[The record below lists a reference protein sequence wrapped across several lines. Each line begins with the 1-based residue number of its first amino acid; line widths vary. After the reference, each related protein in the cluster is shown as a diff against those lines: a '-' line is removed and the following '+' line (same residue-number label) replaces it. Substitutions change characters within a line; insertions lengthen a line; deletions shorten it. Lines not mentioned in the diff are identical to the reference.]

1 MPEVQG
7 PPEVTREV
15 LSRLD
20 TLSAKLASVSSL
32 LEARFA
38 QAQYTARNLQLPSN
52 ATEPFPLPKGTGGLI
67 LVPPPNQD
75 LAGLVIEVGGMY
87 FTFEVGSVTPAF
99 IACPGVSTSATL
111 TNTTGATI
119 PLRLITVGPEYAAMY
134 TQAFGISITGS
145 RGSGSTVPL
154 YVSLTGNNVP
164 FPAGTAP
171 WDTAPPVSLA
181 GSTATIG
188 SLALPA
194 VVGGTY
200 SLTTINA
207 GPFYNYVSAAFSGAD
222 PSKVVRHT
230 FGVENGTDQSVTV
243 SFFPDAN
250 AQGSGAA
257 GQPDAAQLVVPAS
270 DAFSIGPAASQDF
283 TAPWLDWLVSI
294 QFAAAPSS
302 GTLTI
307 KYRGTA
313 M

>member
-75 LAGLVIEVGGMY
+75 LAGLAVEVGGMS
-87 FTFEVGSVTPAF
+87 FTFAVGSVTPAF

-134 TQAFGISITGS
+134 TQTFGISITGS

-181 GSTATIG
+181 GSVPLLDSTTTALGASGTYTTAAAFALAAYRSIIG
-188 SLALPA
+188 SAYSDQSGTLLVEQSQDGSNWDAQST
-194 VVGGTY
+194 VTVTGG
-200 SLTTINA
+200 S
-207 GPFYNYVSAAFSGAD
+207 PSAAFEVR
-222 PSKVVRHT
+222 VVAP
-230 FGVENGTDQSVTV
+230 FGRLSYTNG
-243 SFFPDAN
+243 
-250 AQGSGAA
+250 
-257 GQPDAAQLVVPAS
+257 
-270 DAFSIGPAASQDF
+270 
-283 TAPWLDWLVSI
+283 
-294 QFAAAPSS
+294 
-302 GTLTI
+302 
-307 KYRGTA
+307 GTA
-313 M
+313 QTAFRLYARGSAL